1 MHPWVKGKIRG
12 EPFSNDE
19 NKNVVEINFQEKR
32 TKSIIRCFQKNTA
45 TRGNLK
51 TSKSKMSFSISF
63 LRECGIWIFKPS
75 KE

>member
-45 TRGNLK
+45 TRGKLK

-63 LRECGIWIFKPS
+63 LRGMWNLDF
-75 KE
+75 